1 MTDIETTIFD
11 QTYDQMPWSRCRVKF
26 GRAIVARATCSG
38 IDAEREDTDYG
49 KYNMLTGE
57 VRFHAV
63 DEPEAGIEIGGQIE
77 VELHDREWYA
87 ARIGGIGY
95 QGSITKLILEAAHA

>member
-11 QTYDQMPWSRCRVKF
+11 QTYSQMPWSRCRVKF
-26 GRAIVARATCSG
+26 GRTIVEKATCSG

-57 VRFHAV
+57 VRFRQT
-63 DEPEAGIEIGGQIE
+63 DEPDKGMDIGDRVD
-77 VELHDREWYA
+77 VELHERGWRE
-87 ARIGGIGY
+87 ARIGGIGR
-95 QGSITKLILEAAHA
+95 QGAITKLILEAPHA